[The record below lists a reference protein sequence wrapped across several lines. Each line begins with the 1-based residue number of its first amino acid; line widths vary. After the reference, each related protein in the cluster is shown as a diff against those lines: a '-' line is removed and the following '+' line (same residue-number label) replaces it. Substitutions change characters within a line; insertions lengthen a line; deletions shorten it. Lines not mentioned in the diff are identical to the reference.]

1 MSQKIPL
8 LYSFRRCPYA
18 MRARLG
24 LQSSQQLCELR
35 EIVLR
40 DKPSEMLQA
49 SPKGTV
55 PVLILSNGDVLEESL
70 DIMLWALKQND
81 PESWLAPEI
90 GTLDEMLDLINRC
103 ETEFKGHLDRY
114 KYAPRFEEGTDPI
127 THRSL
132 AENFLRE
139 LDKLL
144 TKNTFL
150 FGERRSLADM
160 AIAPFIRQFANVDR
174 AWFDETDY
182 PHLKLWLYEFLDSAR
197 FKSILKK
204 YPVWATGDP
213 ITYFPEKPVA

>member
-1 MSQKIPL
+1 MSQKTPL

-40 DKPSEMLQA
+40 DKPSEMLEA

-55 PVLILSNGDVLEESL
+55 PVLILPNGDVLEESL
-70 DIMLWALKQND
+70 DIMLWALQQRD
-81 PESWLAPEI
+81 PESWLVPEI
-90 GTLDEMLDLINRC
+90 GTLDEMLDLIHRC

-114 KYAPRFEEGTDPI
+114 KYAPRYEKADPI
-127 THRSL
+127 EHRTQ
-132 AENFLRE
+132 AENFLNE
-139 LDKLL
+139 LDTLL
-144 TKNTFL
+144 AKNSFL

-174 AWFDETDY
+174 SWFDQTDY
-182 PHLKLWLYEFLDSAR
+182 PHLKLWLYEFLDSDR

-213 ITYFPEKPVA
+213 VTYFPEKLTA